1 MKTKIS
7 FKGAEISP
15 SCKLNATSLNSLT
28 KAFSIHFIK
37 PPFVAEPGSFEYKT
51 ALVAKLEP
59 ASISFLNSLSLSFT
73 FCFLPLKSWV

>member
-28 KAFSIHFIK
+28 KAFLIHFIK
-37 PPFVAEPGSFEYKT
+37 PPFVAEPGSFE
-51 ALVAKLEP
+51 
-59 ASISFLNSLSLSFT
+59 
-73 FCFLPLKSWV
+73 

>member
-7 FKGAEISP
+7 FKRAEISP

-28 KAFSIHFIK
+28 KALIHFIK

-59 ASISFLNSLSLSFT
+59 ASISFLNSLSLSLPFV
-73 FCFLPLKSWV
+73 FCL